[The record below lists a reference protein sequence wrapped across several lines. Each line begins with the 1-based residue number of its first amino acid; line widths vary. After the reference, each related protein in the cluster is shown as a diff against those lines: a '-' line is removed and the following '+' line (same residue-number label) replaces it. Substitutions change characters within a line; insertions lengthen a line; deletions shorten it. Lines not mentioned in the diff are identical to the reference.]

1 MRDRFEQYQGVCYL
15 AVILAGLMVGRY
27 FPGFASGLEAWLWP
41 LLGALLYVTFTQIPL
56 TRLRAQQ
63 VSPRFLVAAVLGNF
77 VIIPLIVWGLVQA
90 LPENPGLRLGVMLVL
105 LLPCTDWFISFA
117 HLGRGDTALAVAFT
131 PLSLLLQM
139 ALLPVYLVVFLGHAE
154 LAGLFRREL
163 LLAFGG
169 LILLPLTAAFITGV
183 WVRRAPRRNVLVARL
198 GDLPIPLLALVLFVV
213 AAGQVNEVA
222 GSLGLLIWLLPVF
235 VAFLVAAALLSRLM
249 AWGCRLPAVQG
260 RVLAFSFGSRNS
272 FVVLPLALALP
283 ARFEVAVMVVV
294 FQSLVE
300 LFGMLIFLWLVPNRL
315 FPDKI
320 G

>member
-1 MRDRFEQYQGVCYL
+1 MRDRLEQYQGVGYL
-15 AVILAGLMVGRY
+15 AVILAGLMVGTHS
-27 FPGFASGLEAWLWP
+27 PGIADRLVPWLWP
-41 LLGALLYVTFTQIPL
+41 LLGALLYVTFTQVPL
-56 TRLRAQQ
+56 ARLSARQ

-77 VIIPLIVWGLVQA
+77 VVVPLIVWGLVQA
-90 LPENPGLRLGVMLVL
+90 LPENPGLRLGVMMVL
-105 LLPCTDWFISFA
+105 LLPCTDWFISFT

-131 PLSLLLQM
+131 PLSLLMQM
-139 ALLPVYLVVFLGHAE
+139 VLLPAYLVVFLGHAE
-154 LAGLFRREL
+154 LVGLFQREL

-169 LILLPLTAAFITGV
+169 LILLPLTAAFITGA
-183 WVRRAPRRNVLVARL
+183 WVRRAPRWKVLIAWL

-213 AAGQVNEVA
+213 AAGQVNEVT
-222 GSLGLLIWLLPVF
+222 GSLGLLVWLLPVF

-249 AWGCRLPAVQG
+249 AWGFRLPAVQG

-283 ARFEVAVMVVV
+283 AGFEVAVMAVV

-300 LFGMLIFLWLVPNRL
+300 LFGMLIFLWLIPNRL
-315 FPDKI
+315 FPDKV